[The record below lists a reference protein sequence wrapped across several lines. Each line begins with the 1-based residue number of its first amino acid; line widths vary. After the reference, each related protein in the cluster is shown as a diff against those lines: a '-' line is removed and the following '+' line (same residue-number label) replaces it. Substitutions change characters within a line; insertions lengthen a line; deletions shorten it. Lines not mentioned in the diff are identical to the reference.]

1 MTSSEAASPGTEDPR
16 SAGLDF
22 IPSHPSGGPR
32 KEGLLRVWGIAPP
45 KDPGLSLGW
54 CLTVTPLS
62 SLLLT
67 PMSPHGRRSGMSHLS
82 RGLETP
88 AEGGGVW
95 GTDCYLDSGPLLPQ
109 VENGAEYILETIDSL
124 QKHSWVADIQGCVDP
139 G

>member
-1 MTSSEAASPGTEDPR
+1 M
-16 SAGLDF
+16 
-22 IPSHPSGGPR
+22 PSHPSDGPR